1 MGTHYRGP
9 RNERRALDA
18 FIKLARAG
26 DAVMA
31 ATAAAFE
38 DEGLTISQ
46 FGALETLYHLGPMS
60 QKQIAA
66 KILRSGGNLT
76 LVVDNLERRGL
87 AVRRPGADR
96 RVNTV
101 TLTPKGRRLM
111 ERLFPRV
118 AGRIAEVME
127 TLGGAELETLGALLK
142 KLGRSAAARGA
153 RSGGRHEVE

>member
-9 RNERRALDA
+9 HNERRALDA

-31 ATAAAFE
+31 ATAAVFE

-66 KILRSGGNLT
+66 KILRTGGNLT

-87 AVRRPGADR
+87 AQRRRGEDR

-101 TLTPKGRRLM
+101 SLTPKGRRVM

-118 AGRIAEVME
+118 AARIAEVM
-127 TLGGAELETLGALLK
+127 GALSPVELETMGGLLRE
-142 KLGRSAAARGA
+142 LGRSAAARGA
-153 RSGGRHEVE
+153 RTGGSHDV